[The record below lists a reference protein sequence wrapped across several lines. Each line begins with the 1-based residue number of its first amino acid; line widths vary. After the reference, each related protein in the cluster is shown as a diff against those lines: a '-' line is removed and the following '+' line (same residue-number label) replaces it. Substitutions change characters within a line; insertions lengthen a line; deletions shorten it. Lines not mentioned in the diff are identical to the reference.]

1 MQYEEKEIRRLAKL
15 YWEGKISLKDES
27 TLFTFISND
36 ANRKKYVQWEEEW
49 KSLNEK
55 EPAVERE
62 WQLIQNRM
70 RARENTTLR
79 MLRTTV
85 PVWEKVAAV
94 AAIALLLV
102 TTAIGVHN
110 WTMRNNKEVYTIDV
124 PMGEKSK
131 LYLPDGTTVWVNAG
145 SRIQYT
151 SLFNIRDRE
160 VTLTGEAY
168 FEVKKQNDKPFIV
181 KLHDY
186 EIEVKGTKFNVLSY
200 ENEKYAVTTLME
212 GRISLHYDEQEYEM
226 KPGETIQIDVQEKK
240 LYLRRTTNTAQ
251 YRSWTEDRIEFD
263 EITLSELFKHL
274 SRRYNVQIHVDP
286 DIDENTILFSVS
298 FNNRETVDEIFY
310 GISKVISIQYKC
322 EHNHIYV
329 SKESVSK
336 E

>member
-1 MQYEEKEIRRLAKL
+1 MQYEDKEIRRLAKL
-15 YWEGKISLKDES
+15 YWEGKIPLKDES
-27 TLFTFISND
+27 ILFTFISDD

-49 KSLNEK
+49 KSLTEK
-55 EPAVERE
+55 EPDVERE

-70 RARENTTLR
+70 RARENTTVR
-79 MLRTTV
+79 VLRTTV
-85 PVWEKVAAV
+85 PVWKKITAV

-102 TTAIGVHN
+102 TTALGVHD
-110 WTMRNNKEVYTIDV
+110 WTIRNNKEVYTIDV

-131 LYLPDGTTVWVNAG
+131 LYLPDGSTVWINAG

-160 VTLTGEAY
+160 VALNGEAY

-181 KLHDY
+181 KLNDY
-186 EIEVKGTKFNVLSY
+186 NIEVKGTKFNVLSY

-212 GRISLHYDEQEYEM
+212 GSISLRYDGREYEM
-226 KPGETIQIDVQEKK
+226 KPGEMIQIDVQEKK
-240 LYLRRTTNTAQ
+240 LRLQRTNTTQ

-274 SRRYNVQIHVDP
+274 SRRYNVQIHIDP
-286 DIDENTILFSVS
+286 DIDTHTLLFSVS
-298 FNNRETVDEIFY
+298 FNNRETIDEIFY
-310 GISKVISIQYKC
+310 GISKVISIQYKH

-329 SKESVSK
+329 LKK
-336 E
+336 